1 MANKASN
8 HPNSAIYVEN
18 LKVGF
23 GKNSSQPILLEDFT
37 FDFQP
42 GRVYGIIGNSG
53 VGKTTLISHLNGLVK
68 SRYGNIYIG
77 NLDILASQKRIR
89 NYKKIRKQVSLLFQ
103 NPQHQLFNSTVL
115 KDVAFG
121 PRHLGAN
128 KESASALARTYLK
141 RMEIDSSLYEQSPFV
156 LSNGQQRRVALA
168 GCLAIEPNVF
178 IFDEPT
184 AGLDPAG
191 VWLMIKLIT
200 NLKKENKTIIL
211 VSHDMDFVLETCDEV
226 LVLHDKKLLISGE
239 PYKVFNDSLLTRT
252 HINKPIIISLAE
264 KLSRVDSRFVKIF
277 DLKPTNAQQFLTIL
291 KPLVA
296 SKGGK

>member
-1 MANKASN
+1 MVNKLNN
-8 HPNSAIYVEN
+8 HPNSGIYVEK

-23 GKNSSQPILLEDFT
+23 GKNSDQPTLLENFT

-42 GRVYGIIGNSG
+42 AKIYGIIGNSG
-53 VGKTTLISHLNGLVK
+53 VGKTTLISHLNGLLK
-68 SRYGNIYIG
+68 SRYGNICIG
-77 NLDILASQKRIR
+77 NIKILDSQKRIR

-121 PRHLGAN
+121 PKHLGAN
-128 KESASALARTYLK
+128 KEGADTLARTYLK
-141 RMEIDSSLYEQSPFV
+141 RMGIDSSLYEQSPFV

-191 VWLMIKLIT
+191 VRLMIELIT

-211 VSHDMDFVLETCDEV
+211 VSHDMDFVLEVCNEV

-239 PYKVFNDSLLTRT
+239 PYKVFSDSLLTRT

-264 KLSRVDSRFVKIF
+264 KLRQADGRFAKIF
-277 DLKPTNAQQFLTIL
+277 DSKPTNEQQFLAIL